1 MSVLVVGLSHSSA
14 PLATLERAIV
24 TGDALGKLTRDVFQ
38 AENVAGTF
46 VISTCNRAEIYADVD
61 KFHGGVAAI
70 CELLARHS
78 GVALA
83 ELTPHLYVH
92 YEDRAVQHLLAV
104 TCGLDSMVVGESQIL
119 GQVRQALQAARDQG
133 TLGRTLAELGA
144 HALHAGKRAH
154 AETGIDRAGVSLV
167 SVGLTMAASRLAAAR
182 QGAGRPRTGPAA
194 DHGPAADAA
203 DHQPAADHGPAD
215 AADHRPVADRFVAAG
230 AGSLAALRVL
240 VVGAGSMSS
249 LAAGTAAR
257 MGAASIVVANRSHQR
272 AERIAATVSA
282 ATAATSADLLRL
294 PAEIAAADLVVSCTG
309 APGLVITAES
319 VRDALEARAL
329 RRPLVLLDL
338 ALPRDVEAGAG
349 LLPGVTV
356 IGLEDLRDAA
366 PVGRPGAAARD
377 EYVAEVQQIMAEEIA
392 AHASAGRAAAV
403 APTVVALRAKA
414 TEVVEAELARLARR
428 LDGMDARSR
437 REIAQSMHRVA
448 DKLLHAPTVRV
459 KELAGSPGA
468 DSYETA
474 LRVLFDLDPDAVLA
488 VVRAHAELVPGPGEE
503 AEQ

>member
-24 TGDALGKLTRDVFQ
+24 TGDALGKLTHDVFQ

-78 GVALA
+78 GVPLA

-119 GQVRQALQAARDQG
+119 GQVRQALQAAREQG

-167 SVGLTMAASRLAAAR
+167 SVGLTMAASRLAASR
-182 QGAGRPRTGPAA
+182 QGAGWPRTGPAAVGPAAAAHHRPAAA
-194 DHGPAADAA
+194 DHGPAAAA
-203 DHQPAADHGPAD
+203 DHQPAADRVP
-215 AADHRPVADRFVAAG
+215 PAG
-230 AGSLAALRVL
+230 AGSLAALSVL

-257 MGAASIVVANRSHQR
+257 MGAASIVVANRSPLH

-282 ATAATSADLLRL
+282 ATAAASADLLRL

-319 VRDALEARAL
+319 VRDALEARAPG
-329 RRPLVLLDL
+329 RPLVLLDL

-356 IGLEDLRDAA
+356 IGLEDLREAA
-366 PVGRPGAAARD
+366 PEGRRRRRRGTSTCPRCSRSWRKNSRRTRRPAARP
-377 EYVAEVQQIMAEEIA
+377 
-392 AHASAGRAAAV
+392 R
-403 APTVVALRAKA
+403 
-414 TEVVEAELARLARR
+414 
-428 LDGMDARSR
+428 
-437 REIAQSMHRVA
+437 
-448 DKLLHAPTVRV
+448 
-459 KELAGSPGA
+459 
-468 DSYETA
+468 
-474 LRVLFDLDPDAVLA
+474 
-488 VVRAHAELVPGPGEE
+488 
-503 AEQ
+503 